1 MYADTIGIWLK
12 YNYFDKV
19 SKQVK
24 LDFSIIVMKKYMIML
39 AEYLIIYGIMMMV
52 LEVFAYL
59 LAAFLQ

>member
-24 LDFSIIVMKKYMIML
+24 LDLVSQLMKKYMIML
-39 AEYLIIYGIMMMV
+39 VEYLIIYGIMMMV

-59 LAAFLQ
+59 LVAFLQ